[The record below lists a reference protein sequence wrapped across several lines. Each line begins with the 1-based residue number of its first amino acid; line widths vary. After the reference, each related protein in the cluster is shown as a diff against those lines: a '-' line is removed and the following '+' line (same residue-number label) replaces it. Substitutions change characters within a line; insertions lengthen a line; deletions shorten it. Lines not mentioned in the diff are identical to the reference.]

1 MMALMAIMILCSAAT
16 CTVSGDDDDRF
27 DNYDNEEQLAATSWK
42 AVYFSDGYEWLDTED
57 YGCDFT
63 ITFFQNEYQATFTER
78 VYDGRVSTRDHIYQG
93 QYSAQYNTIHCYDGS
108 SSNESIRIDITR
120 TGNGQMETTV
130 NLVSIG
136 ERYTVRMLRK

>member
-16 CTVSGDDDDRF
+16 CTVSGDDNDRF
-27 DNYDNEEQLAATSWK
+27 NNYDNEQQLVGTSWK
-42 AVYFSDGYEWLDTED
+42 AVYFNDGHEWLDTED

-120 TGNGQMETTV
+120 TGNGQMEATV

>member
-1 MMALMAIMILCSAAT
+1 MGIMILCSAAT

-78 VYDGRVSTRDHIYQG
+78 IYDGRVSTRAHKVSDTLQHIFYASVHIGPGPTCTQRLCP
-93 QYSAQYNTIHCYDGS
+93 TIRLEQHSHVGTAS
-108 SSNESIRIDITR
+108 VPTWEHRSPSVGLKRSP
-120 TGNGQMETTV
+120 
-130 NLVSIG
+130 
-136 ERYTVRMLRK
+136 